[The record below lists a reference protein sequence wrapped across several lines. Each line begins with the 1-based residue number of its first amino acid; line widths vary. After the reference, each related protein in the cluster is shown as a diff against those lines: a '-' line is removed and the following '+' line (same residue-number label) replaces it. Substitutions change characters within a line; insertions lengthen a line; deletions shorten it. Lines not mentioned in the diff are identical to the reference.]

1 MMRSNALVL
10 WFVVAA
16 LTPLIGADG
25 PYRVTKEIK
34 IGGPGGWDYIT
45 VDPAAHRIYVSHATK
60 IVVADTDSGAI
71 VGEIADTP
79 GVHGIAVAPD
89 LGLGFT
95 SNGRDN
101 TSTIVDLKTL
111 KPVMKVMTG
120 GNPDAIFYERG
131 RHEVYTFNGQGQSA
145 TVFDAK
151 SGNVIAT
158 IPLMGKPEAPAF
170 DADAKRLYV
179 NLEDKNAIAVI
190 DPDKHTLLA
199 TWPLTGCEEPT
210 GLAVDVKRHRLFSV
224 CSNSVMTVVDS
235 QSGKVVTTAPIGARS
250 DGAAFDPQTGY
261 IFSSNGEGSLTVAT
275 LQGDTV
281 TVVQT
286 LMTQPSGRTIALDP
300 TTHTVYIPAATMSTS
315 AASPS
320 TELRASQRPQ
330 PVPDSFRVLVLG
342 MTTR

>member
-1 MMRSNALVL
+1 MPRKALVIVL
-10 WFVVAA
+10 VVSAFTSLAA
-16 LTPLIGADG
+16 ADG
-25 PYRVTKEIK
+25 PYSVVKEIK

-45 VDPAAHRIYVSHATK
+45 VDPAAHRVYVSHATK
-60 IVVADTDSGAI
+60 IVVADADSGSI

-158 IPLMGKPEAPAF
+158 IPLMGKPEAAAF

-179 NLEDKNAIAVI
+179 NIEDKNAIAVI
-190 DPDKHTLLA
+190 DPDKHTVLA

-210 GLAVDVKRHRLFSV
+210 GLAFDAKRHRLFSV

-235 QSGKVVTTAPIGARS
+235 QSGKVLTTAPIGARS
-250 DGAAFDPQTGY
+250 DGAAFDPQTGH

-275 LQGDTV
+275 LQGNTV
-281 TVVQT
+281 TIVQT
-286 LMTQPSGRTIALDP
+286 LMTQSSGRTIALDP
-300 TTHTVYIPAATMSTS
+300 TTHTVYIPAATMG
-315 AASPS
+315 AA
-320 TELRASQRPQ
+320 AAGQRPQ
-330 PVPDSFRVLVLG
+330 PVPDSFRVLVVG
-342 MTTR
+342 MAKP

>member
-1 MMRSNALVL
+1 MPRKALVIML
-10 WFVVAA
+10 VVSAFTALAA
-16 LTPLIGADG
+16 GDS
-25 PYRVTKEIK
+25 PYSVVKEIT

-45 VDPAAHRIYVSHATK
+45 VDPTAHRVYVSHATK
-60 IVVADTDSGAI
+60 IVVADADSGNI

-79 GVHGIAVAPD
+79 GVHGIAIAPD

-158 IPLMGKPEAPAF
+158 IPLMGKPEAPAL

-179 NLEDKNAIAVI
+179 NIEDKNAIAVI
-190 DPDKHTLLA
+190 DPDKHTVLT

-210 GLAVDVKRHRLFSV
+210 GLAFDAKRHRLFSV

-250 DGAAFDPQTGY
+250 DGAAFDPHTGH

-275 LQGDTV
+275 LQGNTV
-281 TVVQT
+281 TIVQT
-286 LMTQPSGRTIALDP
+286 LMTQSSGRTIALDP
-300 TTHTVYIPAATMSTS
+300 TTHTVYIPAATMG
-315 AASPS
+315 AA
-320 TELRASQRPQ
+320 AAGQRPQ
-330 PVPDSFRVLVLG
+330 PVPDSFRVLVVG
-342 MTTR
+342 MAKP

>member
-1 MMRSNALVL
+1 MRRNALVIL
-10 WFVVAA
+10 CVVSSLTALAA
-16 LTPLIGADG
+16 ADG
-25 PYRVTKEIK
+25 PYSVVKEIK
-34 IGGPGGWDYIT
+34 IGGTGGWDYIT

-60 IVVADTDSGAI
+60 IVVADADSGTV

-89 LGLGFT
+89 LGLGYT

-151 SGNVIAT
+151 SGNVVAT
-158 IPLMGKPEAPAF
+158 IPLIGKPEAPAF

-179 NLEDKNAIAVI
+179 NIEDKNSIAVI
-190 DPDKHTLLA
+190 DSDKHSVLA

-210 GLAVDVKRHRLFSV
+210 GLAFDVKRHRLFSV
-224 CSNSVMTVVDS
+224 CSNSVMIVVDS

-250 DGAAFDPQTGY
+250 DGVAFDPQTGF

-275 LQGDTV
+275 LDGNTI
-281 TVVQT
+281 TIVQT
-286 LMTQPSGRTIALDP
+286 LTTQPSGRTLALDP
-300 TTHTVYIPAATMSTS
+300 TTHTVYIPAATMS
-315 AASPS
+315 AA
-320 TELRASQRPQ
+320 AAGQRPQ
-330 PVPDSFRVLVLG
+330 PVPDSFRVLVVG
-342 MTTR
+342 MVTR

>member
-1 MMRSNALVL
+1 MRRNALVIL
-10 WFVVAA
+10 CVVSSLTALAA
-16 LTPLIGADG
+16 ADG
-25 PYRVTKEIK
+25 PYRVVKEIT
-34 IGGPGGWDYIT
+34 IGGTGGWDYIT

-60 IVVADTDSGAI
+60 IVVADADSGTV

-89 LGLGFT
+89 LGLGYT

-151 SGNVIAT
+151 SGSVVAT

-179 NLEDKNAIAVI
+179 NIEDKNSIAVI
-190 DPDKHTLLA
+190 DSDKHSVLA

-210 GLAVDVKRHRLFSV
+210 GLAFDVTRHRLFSV
-224 CSNSVMTVVDS
+224 CSNSVMIVVDS

-250 DGAAFDPQTGY
+250 DGAAFDPQTGF

-275 LQGDTV
+275 LDGNTI
-281 TVVQT
+281 TIVQT
-286 LMTQPSGRTIALDP
+286 LMTQPSGRTLALDP
-300 TTHTVYIPAATMSTS
+300 TTHTVYIPAATMS
-315 AASPS
+315 AA
-320 TELRASQRPQ
+320 AAGQRPQ
-330 PVPDSFRVLVLG
+330 PVPDSFRVLVVG
-342 MTTR
+342 MVTR

>member
-1 MMRSNALVL
+1 MRSNALVVL
-10 WFVVAA
+10 CVVSSLTALAA
-16 LTPLIGADG
+16 ADG
-25 PYRVTKEIK
+25 PYSVAKEIT

-60 IVVADTDSGAI
+60 IVVADTRNGNI

-89 LGLGFT
+89 LGLGYT

-101 TSTIVDLKTL
+101 TSTIVDLNTL

-145 TVFDAK
+145 TVFNAT
-151 SGNVIAT
+151 SGSVIAT

-170 DADAKRLYV
+170 DADARRLYV
-179 NLEDKNAIAVI
+179 NIEDKHSIAVI
-190 DPDKHTLLA
+190 DSDTHTVLA

-210 GLAVDVKRHRLFSV
+210 GLAFDAKRHRLFSV
-224 CSNSVMTVVDS
+224 CSNSVMIVVDS

-275 LQGDTV
+275 LDGNAV
-281 TVVQT
+281 KIVQT

-300 TTHTVYIPAATMSTS
+300 TTHTVYIPAATMS
-315 AASPS
+315 AA
-320 TELRASQRPQ
+320 AAGQRPQ
-330 PVPDSFRVLVLG
+330 PVPDSFRVLVVG
-342 MTTR
+342 MATR

>member
-1 MMRSNALVL
+1 MRSKALVIVL
-10 WFVVAA
+10 VVSAFTALAA
-16 LTPLIGADG
+16 ADG
-25 PYRVTKEIK
+25 PYTIVKEIK
-34 IGGPGGWDYIT
+34 IGGPGGWDYIA
-45 VDPAAHRIYVSHATK
+45 VDPIAHRVYVSHATK
-60 IVVADTDSGAI
+60 IVVADADSGNI

-79 GVHGIAVAPD
+79 GVHGIALAPD

-111 KPVMKVMTG
+111 KPVMKVTTG
-120 GNPDAIFYERG
+120 GNPDAIFYEPG

-170 DADAKRLYV
+170 DTDAKRLYV
-179 NLEDKNAIAVI
+179 NIEDKNAIAVI
-190 DPDKHTLLA
+190 DPDKHTVLA

-210 GLAVDVKRHRLFSV
+210 GLAFDAKRHRLFSV

-235 QSGKVVTTAPIGARS
+235 QSGKVVTTAKIGARS
-250 DGAAFDPQTGY
+250 DGAAFDPQTGH

-275 LQGDTV
+275 LQGNTV
-281 TVVQT
+281 NIVQT
-286 LMTQPSGRTIALDP
+286 LTTQASGRTIALDP
-300 TTHTVYIPAATMSTS
+300 TTHTVYIPAATMG
-315 AASPS
+315 AA
-320 TELRASQRPQ
+320 AAGQRPQ
-330 PVPDSFRVLVLG
+330 PVPDSFRVLVVG
-342 MTTR
+342 MAKP

>member
-1 MMRSNALVL
+1 MRRNALV
-10 WFVVAA
+10 VVYVVSSLAVLSA
-16 LTPLIGADG
+16 ADG
-25 PYRVTKEIK
+25 PYSVVKEIT

-60 IVVADTDSGAI
+60 IVVADTNSGAI

-89 LGLGFT
+89 LGLGYT

-170 DADAKRLYV
+170 DADTAGHLAAHWLRGTDRPGLRRQATSTVQRL
-179 NLEDKNAIAVI
+179 LEQRD
-190 DPDKHTLLA
+190 DCR
-199 TWPLTGCEEPT
+199 G
-210 GLAVDVKRHRLFSV
+210 
-224 CSNSVMTVVDS
+224 
-235 QSGKVVTTAPIGARS
+235 QPIGKGRHDRTDRRAIGWSRLRS
-250 DGAAFDPQTGY
+250 ADW
-261 IFSSNGEGSLTVAT
+261 LH
-275 LQGDTV
+275 LQ
-281 TVVQT
+281 
-286 LMTQPSGRTIALDP
+286 LER
-300 TTHTVYIPAATMSTS
+300 
-315 AASPS
+315 
-320 TELRASQRPQ
+320 RR
-330 PVPDSFRVLVLG
+330 
-342 MTTR
+342 

>member
-1 MMRSNALVL
+1 MSRNALAVV
-10 WFVVAA
+10 FVVSALAA
-16 LTPLIGADG
+16 LAAADS
-25 PYRVTKEIK
+25 PYSVVKEIK
-34 IGGPGGWDYIT
+34 IGGTGGWDYIT
-45 VDPAAHRIYVSHATK
+45 VDPAAHRVYVSHATK
-60 IVVADTDSGAI
+60 IVVADADSGNI

-79 GVHGIAVAPD
+79 GVHGIALAPD

-145 TVFDAK
+145 TMFDAK

-179 NLEDKNAIAVI
+179 NIEDKNAIAVI
-190 DPDKHTLLA
+190 DPDKHSLLA

-210 GLAVDVKRHRLFSV
+210 GLAFDAKRHRLFSV

-235 QSGKVVTTAPIGARS
+235 QSGKVVTTAKIGARS
-250 DGAAFDPQTGY
+250 DGAAFDPQTGH

-275 LQGDTV
+275 LQGNTV
-281 TVVQT
+281 NIVQT
-286 LMTQPSGRTIALDP
+286 LMTQASGRTIALDP
-300 TTHTVYIPAATMSTS
+300 TTHTIYIPAATMG
-315 AASPS
+315 AA
-320 TELRASQRPQ
+320 AAGQRPQ
-330 PVPDSFRVLVLG
+330 PVPDSFRVLVVG
-342 MTTR
+342 MAKP

>member
-1 MMRSNALVL
+1 MPRNALVIL
-10 WFVVAA
+10 CVVSSVSALAA
-16 LTPLIGADG
+16 ADG
-25 PYRVTKEIK
+25 PYRVVKEIT

-45 VDPAAHRIYVSHATK
+45 VDPAAHRIYVSHATR
-60 IVVADTDSGAI
+60 IVVADTQSGKI

-89 LGLGFT
+89 LGLGYT

-120 GNPDAIFYERG
+120 GNPDAVFYERG

-158 IPLMGKPEAPAF
+158 IPLMGKPEAAAF
-170 DADAKRLYV
+170 DSNAKRLYV
-179 NLEDKNAIAVI
+179 NIEDTHSIAVI
-190 DPDKHTLLA
+190 DPDTHTLIA
-199 TWPLTGCEEPT
+199 TWPLSGCEEPT
-210 GLAVDVKRHRLFSV
+210 GLALDIKRHRLFSV

-235 QSGKVVTTAPIGARS
+235 QSGKLVTRARIGARS

-261 IFSSNGEGSLTVAT
+261 VFSSNGEGSLTVAT
-275 LQGDTV
+275 LEGNTV
-281 TVVQT
+281 NIVQT

-300 TTHTVYIPAATMSTS
+300 TTHTIYIPAATMS
-315 AASPS
+315 AA
-320 TELRASQRPQ
+320 AAGQRPQ

>member
-1 MMRSNALVL
+1 MRRQALVIVC
-10 WFVVAA
+10 VVSAFTALAA
-16 LTPLIGADG
+16 ADG
-25 PYRVTKEIK
+25 PYSVVKEIK

-45 VDPAAHRIYVSHATK
+45 VDPTAHRVYVSHATK
-60 IVVADTDSGAI
+60 IVVADADSGNI
-71 VGEIADTP
+71 IGEIADTP
-79 GVHGIAVAPD
+79 GVHGIALAPD

-111 KPVMKVMTG
+111 KPVMKVTTG

-151 SGNVIAT
+151 SGTVIAT
-158 IPLMGKPEAPAF
+158 IPLMGKPEAAAF

-179 NLEDKNAIAVI
+179 NIEDKNAIAVI
-190 DPDKHTLLA
+190 DPDTHTVLA

-210 GLAVDVKRHRLFSV
+210 GLAFDAKRHRLFSV

-250 DGAAFDPQTGY
+250 DGAAFDPQTGH

-275 LQGDTV
+275 LQGNAV
-281 TVVQT
+281 TIVQT

-300 TTHTVYIPAATMSTS
+300 TTHTVYIPAATMG
-315 AASPS
+315 AA
-320 TELRASQRPQ
+320 TAGQRPQ
-330 PVPDSFRVLVLG
+330 PVPDSFRVLVVG
-342 MTTR
+342 MAKP

>member
-1 MMRSNALVL
+1 MRRKALVIL
-10 WFVVAA
+10 FVVSAFTALAA
-16 LTPLIGADG
+16 ADG
-25 PYRVTKEIK
+25 PYRVVKEIK
-34 IGGPGGWDYIT
+34 IGGAGGWDYIS

-60 IVVADTDSGAI
+60 IVVADADSGNI

-158 IPLMGKPEAPAF
+158 IPLMGKPEASAF

-179 NLEDKNAIAVI
+179 NIEDKNAIAVI
-190 DPDKHTLLA
+190 DPDKHTVLA

-210 GLAVDVKRHRLFSV
+210 GLAFDAKRHRLFSV

-235 QSGKVVTTAPIGARS
+235 QSGKVLTTGPIGARS
-250 DGAAFDPQTGY
+250 DGAAFDPQTGH

-275 LQGDTV
+275 LQGNTV
-281 TVVQT
+281 NIVQT
-286 LMTQPSGRTIALDP
+286 LLTQPSGRTIALDP
-300 TTHTVYIPAATMSTS
+300 TTHTVYIPAATMG
-315 AASPS
+315 AA
-320 TELRASQRPQ
+320 AAGQRPQ
-330 PVPDSFRVLVLG
+330 PVPDSFRVLVVG
-342 MTTR
+342 MAKP

>member
-1 MMRSNALVL
+1 MRRKALVIV
-10 WFVVAA
+10 FVVSAFTALAA
-16 LTPLIGADG
+16 ADG
-25 PYRVTKEIK
+25 PYTIVKEIK

-45 VDPAAHRIYVSHATK
+45 VDPTAHRVYVSHATK
-60 IVVADTDSGAI
+60 IVVADADSGNI

-79 GVHGIAVAPD
+79 GVHGIALAPD
-89 LGLGFT
+89 LERGFT

-179 NLEDKNAIAVI
+179 NIEDKNAIAVI
-190 DPDKHTLLA
+190 DPDKHTVLA

-210 GLAVDVKRHRLFSV
+210 GLAFDATRHRLFSV
-224 CSNSVMTVVDS
+224 CSNRVMTVVDS

-250 DGAAFDPQTGY
+250 DGAAFDPQTGH

-275 LQGDTV
+275 LQGNTV
-281 TVVQT
+281 NIVQT
-286 LMTQPSGRTIALDP
+286 LMTQASGRTIALDP
-300 TTHTVYIPAATMSTS
+300 TTHTVYIPAATMG
-315 AASPS
+315 AA
-320 TELRASQRPQ
+320 AAGQRPQ
-330 PVPDSFRVLVLG
+330 PVPDSFRVLVVG
-342 MTTR
+342 MAKP

>member
-1 MMRSNALVL
+1 MRRKALVIVL
-10 WFVVAA
+10 VVSAFTALAA
-16 LTPLIGADG
+16 ADG
-25 PYRVTKEIK
+25 PYSVVKEIK

-45 VDPAAHRIYVSHATK
+45 VDPTAHRVYVSHATK
-60 IVVADTDSGAI
+60 IVVADADSGNI

-131 RHEVYTFNGQGQSA
+131 RHETLN
-145 TVFDAK
+145 
-151 SGNVIAT
+151 I
-158 IPLMGKPEAPAF
+158 
-170 DADAKRLYV
+170 
-179 NLEDKNAIAVI
+179 EDKNAIAVI
-190 DPDKHTLLA
+190 DPDKHTVLA

-210 GLAVDVKRHRLFSV
+210 GLAFDPKRHRLFSV

-250 DGAAFDPQTGY
+250 DGAAFDPQTGH

-275 LQGDTV
+275 LQGNTV
-281 TVVQT
+281 TIVQT
-286 LMTQPSGRTIALDP
+286 LMTQSSGRTIALDP
-300 TTHTVYIPAATMSTS
+300 TTHTVYIPAATMG
-315 AASPS
+315 AA
-320 TELRASQRPQ
+320 AAGQRPQ
-330 PVPDSFRVLVLG
+330 PVPDSFRVLVVG
-342 MTTR
+342 MAKP

>member
-1 MMRSNALVL
+1 MRRNALV
-10 WFVVAA
+10 VVYVVSSLAVLSA
-16 LTPLIGADG
+16 ADG
-25 PYRVTKEIK
+25 PYSVVKEIK

-60 IVVADTDSGAI
+60 IVVADTNSGAI

-89 LGLGFT
+89 LGLGYT

-179 NLEDKNAIAVI
+179 NIEDKNAIAVI

-210 GLAVDVKRHRLFSV
+210 GLAFDVKRHRLFSV
-224 CSNSVMTVVDS
+224 CSNSVMIVVDS
-235 QSGKVVTTAPIGARS
+235 QSGKVITTAPIGARS

-275 LQGDTV
+275 LQGDSV
-281 TVVQT
+281 NIVQT
-286 LMTQPSGRTIALDP
+286 ATTQPSGRTIALDP
-300 TTHTVYIPAATMSTS
+300 TTHNVYIPAAMMG
-315 AASPS
+315 AA
-320 TELRASQRPQ
+320 AAGQRPQ

>member
-1 MMRSNALVL
+1 MRKNALVIL
-10 WFVVAA
+10 CVVSSLTGVVA
-16 LTPLIGADG
+16 ADG
-25 PYRVTKEIK
+25 PYRVVKEIK
-34 IGGPGGWDYIT
+34 IGGPGGWDYIS
-45 VDPAAHRIYVSHATK
+45 VDPAAHRVYVSHATK
-60 IVVADTDSGAI
+60 VVVADADTGAI

-79 GVHGIAVAPD
+79 GVHGMALAPD

-120 GNPDAIFYERG
+120 GNPDAIFYEPG
-131 RHEVYTFNGQGQSA
+131 RHEVYTFNGQGRSA

-179 NLEDKNAIAVI
+179 NIEDKNAIAVI
-190 DPDKHTLLA
+190 DPDKHAVLA

-210 GLAVDVKRHRLFSV
+210 GLAFDVKRHRLFSV

-250 DGAAFDPQTGY
+250 DGAAFDPQTGH

-275 LQGDTV
+275 LDGNTV
-281 TVVQT
+281 KIVQT

-300 TTHTVYIPAATMSTS
+300 TTHTVYIPAATMG
-315 AASPS
+315 AA
-320 TELRASQRPQ
+320 AAGQRPQ
-330 PVPDSFRVLVLG
+330 PVPDSFRVLVVG
-342 MTTR
+342 MAKP

>member
-1 MMRSNALVL
+1 MRRKALVIL
-10 WFVVAA
+10 FVVSAFTALAA
-16 LTPLIGADG
+16 ADG
-25 PYRVTKEIK
+25 PYRVVKEIK
-34 IGGPGGWDYIT
+34 IGGAGGWDYIS

-60 IVVADTDSGAI
+60 IVVADADSGNI

-120 GNPDAIFYERG
+120 GNPDAIFYESG

-179 NLEDKNAIAVI
+179 NIEDKNAIAVI
-190 DPDKHTLLA
+190 DPDKHTVLA

-210 GLAVDVKRHRLFSV
+210 GLAFDAKRHRLFSV

-235 QSGKVVTTAPIGARS
+235 QSGKIVTTAPIGARS
-250 DGAAFDPQTGY
+250 DGAAFDPQTGH

-275 LQGDTV
+275 LQGNTV
-281 TVVQT
+281 NIVQT
-286 LMTQPSGRTIALDP
+286 LVTQPSGRTIALDP
-300 TTHTVYIPAATMSTS
+300 TTHTVYIPAATMG
-315 AASPS
+315 AA
-320 TELRASQRPQ
+320 AAGQRPQ
-330 PVPDSFRVLVLG
+330 PVPDSFRVLVVG
-342 MTTR
+342 MAKP